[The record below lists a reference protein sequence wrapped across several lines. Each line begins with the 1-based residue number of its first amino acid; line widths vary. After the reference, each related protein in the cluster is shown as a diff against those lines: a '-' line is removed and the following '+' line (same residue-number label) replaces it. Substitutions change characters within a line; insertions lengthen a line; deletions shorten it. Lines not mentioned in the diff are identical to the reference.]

1 MWGYRDMN
9 IFNSLRKYAGKWS
22 VIASRAFSDEEQKA
36 VTSATVV
43 PSQYG
48 NSVCFMMMGG
58 GQTFIPLS
66 TNSNKAIG
74 ETIDLSQAK
83 LLTLAKE
90 GEENIYRV
98 EA

>member
-22 VIASRAFSDEEQKA
+22 VIASRAFTAEEQSA

-48 NSVCFMMMGG
+48 NSVCFMMVGG

-66 TNSNKAIG
+66 QNSNKAVG
-74 ETIDLSQAK
+74 DTVDLSKAQ
-83 LLTLAKE
+83 LLTLAKD